1 MFQNK
6 ENIQK
11 ESQILHVKEIVKRD
25 LNKIRISFSEKF
37 LNAKFQQEIND
48 QSVKTLHEDL
58 KKIFILNDC
67 EDVYN
72 AHIENFEHFK
82 QTGDILKPLNL
93 QSEESQ
99 LFWGIALGYYAS
111 HPEIALNWAQQKNRG
126 SRLSETTI
134 WKRIEKSSYMQ
145 KELTKHAY
153 VVNQSLDSKDTKII
167 WHEHGYPNVSYCFIP
182 NENVIVDDMLWTLV
196 CGTDAASTAIN
207 HEIAH
212 SQGTQFPVTPKMQAL
227 EDKQAQYIKDMERLS
242 AANDKD
248 GWLKVAKQAARAQVE
263 HQYRFYFV
271 DELENMFANRYS
283 VEFGGDYD
291 RAHLNE
297 LETVLNAGSKYLNA
311 KQKQQIKKE
320 IESSPEKRVMHI
332 KAIARNSF
340 FANNGLVSNYQE
352 DDWRSIMLFPELL
365 NGVDADGRK
374 MGAKESF
381 ERIREICNT
390 FEEKCPSFQL
400 KLLDE
405 RLYKVRMTA
414 LSKQR
419 SKLVDEFF
427 DTFVAHHMEEIYKKA
442 EQNIE
447 DTLNQLQQMTNQ
459 GRQGNQQ
466 QQGGQGSQQ
475 QQQGGQS
482 SQQQQQG
489 GQSSQQQQGGQGSQ
503 QQQQQGGQG
512 SQQQQQQGG
521 QGSQQQQQGGQGSQ
535 QQQQGGQGGQQQQ
548 QGEERGQQQ
557 QQGGQ
562 GGNNPQSGQGTGQP
576 QQMSDEGQSGGSQ
589 QNSGQTLEN
598 RINQN
603 QNGSNSQN
611 KNGEKSEQNGSNS
624 QNQNGEKS
632 EQNGSN
638 SQNQNGE
645 KSEQNG
651 SNSQNQNGD
660 KSEQNGSDKQNSS
673 GSNNKEEN
681 SKNSSGSE
689 NQNQTGSNSQNQNG
703 DKSEQNGSN
712 SQNQN
717 GNKSEQNGSD
727 KQNSSGSEKQKQN
740 GSQPQN
746 GNGTPDYSQKVDEN
760 GYPDSSQFEISEKN
774 VNKGDNLSK
783 EEKDKISEKAKSE
796 QTVEELAKD
805 ARENI
810 DKKELPKR
818 TTPKERQE
826 AEERAKQNQ
835 PQNQGENPEDDIS
848 QYAPENEVP
857 ILIRPEDMRRAFQED
872 SSKARKILA
881 GTYDKYQQRI
891 AKYKD
896 EIARTKQL
904 IEKIITQKKF
914 DSIKHGRT
922 QIKKEKTLLPYNGA
936 QTLDVTRQIKL
947 NQKIR
952 ARDPRLSEEDFKR
965 FKSKRKFQE
974 EELIEKTEI
983 EESNFAFIIDG
994 SGSMSGGPF
1003 ECAFD
1008 TACVLYE
1015 ATKNF
1020 KEVNVFIYVM
1030 GWPDPTTIAKPGM
1043 GTKEI
1048 AQKLDGVYEGGV
1060 YGASDHLIPAVTQAM
1075 ADIAEN
1081 MGKHANR
1088 TSGFIHVFP
1097 ITDGGNNDYE
1107 GFDPRNPSAAYPNQ
1121 SIKTLIDNNEYLT
1134 FDWLFVDTC
1143 MDNYTKPFIDEMKKK
1158 GCTQLDYVSGVFE
1171 RGQKDSKKSVISDK
1185 IIELL
1190 SKRLKHSQ
1198 VEKKATN
1205 DVKRK
1210 LIEEGLRKL
1219 KQRR

>member
-6 ENIQK
+6 EKIQK
-11 ESQILHVKEIVKRD
+11 ESQILHIKEIVKRD

-37 LNAKFQQEIND
+37 LNAKFQEEIND
-48 QSVKTLHEDL
+48 QSVKKLHEDL

-111 HPEIALNWAQQKNRG
+111 HPEIASNWAQQKNSG
-126 SRLSETTI
+126 PRLSETTI

-145 KELTKHAY
+145 KELAKHAY

-182 NENVIVDDMLWTLV
+182 NENVIVDDMLWTLI

-212 SQGTQFPVTPKMQAL
+212 SQGTQFPVTPKMKAL
-227 EDKQAQYIKDMERLS
+227 EDKQAQYIKEMERLS
-242 AANDKD
+242 AANDTD

-291 RAHLNE
+291 KAHLNE
-297 LETVLNAGSKYLNA
+297 LETVFHAGSKYLNA

-320 IESSPEKRVMHI
+320 IETSPEKRVMHI
-332 KAIARNSF
+332 KSIARNSF

-365 NGVDADGRK
+365 NGIDADGRK

-405 RLYKVRMTA
+405 RLYKARMTA

-447 DTLNQLQQMTNQ
+447 DTLNQLQHMTNQ

-466 QQGGQGSQQ
+466 QQGGQSN
-475 QQQGGQS
+475 
-482 SQQQQQG
+482 
-489 GQSSQQQQGGQGSQ
+489 

-512 SQQQQQQGG
+512 GQSNQQQQQGGQGGQSNQQQQQGG

-557 QQGGQ
+557 QQ

-611 KNGEKSEQNGSNS
+611 QNGEKSEQNGSDKQNS
-624 QNQNGEKS
+624 SGSNNKEENSKNSSGSENQN
-632 EQNGSN
+632 QNGSN

-681 SKNSSGSE
+681 SDNSSGSE
-689 NQNQTGSNSQNQNG
+689 NQNQNGSNSQNQNG
-703 DKSEQNGSN
+703 EKSEQNGSN

-717 GNKSEQNGSD
+717 GQKSEQNGSNS
-727 KQNSSGSEKQKQN
+727 QNQN

-746 GNGTPDYSQKVDEN
+746 SNGTPDYSQKVDEN

-783 EEKDKISEKAKSE
+783 EEKDKIAEKAKSE

-805 ARENI
+805 AKENI
-810 DKKELPKR
+810 DEKELPKR

-826 AEERAKQNQ
+826 AEERSKQNQ
-835 PQNQGENPEDDIS
+835 PKNQEGDPGDDIS
-848 QYAPENEVP
+848 QYAPENELP

-872 SSKARKILA
+872 SSKARKIIA

-896 EIARTKQL
+896 EIARTKHL

-922 QIKKEKTLLPYNGA
+922 QIKNEKTLLPYNGA

-1020 KEVNVFIYVM
+1020 KEVNIFIYVM
-1030 GWPDPTTIAKPGM
+1030 GWPTPTTIAKPGM

-1060 YGASDHLIPAVTQAM
+1060 YGASDHLVPAVTQAM
-1075 ADIAEN
+1075 TDIAEN

-1107 GFDPRNPSAAYPNQ
+1107 GIDLRNPSGAYPNQ
-1121 SIKTLIDNNEYLT
+1121 CIKTLIDNNEYLT

-1143 MDNYTKPFIDEMKKK
+1143 MENYTKPFIDEMKKK

-1171 RGQKDSKKSVISDK
+1171 RGQKHSKKTVISDK

-1210 LIEEGLRKL
+1210 LIEEGVRKL